1 MTLAETLR
9 ELIAWKDTPKYQRA
23 YQNESMWINAR
34 AALAAHDAQQQEGP
48 CKAGGPCRFRG
59 YASPEFEVTHAEAQ
73 QQEVNSKSRLK
84 RLAVQ
89 QQYTCIGR
97 DPLCPCQDGLAC
109 HYKDAGKTKAFP
121 IQE

>member
-1 MTLAETLR
+1 MTTPQEANLYSELAEALGCDCMDSHAAR
-9 ELIAWKDTPKYQRA
+9 LSRA
-23 YQNESMWINAR
+23 IRANAAFTAQKQK
-34 AALAAHDAQQQEGP
+34 AADDWVATQEGR
-48 CKAGGPCRFRG
+48 K
-59 YASPEFEVTHAEAQ
+59 AQ

-89 QQYTCIGR
+89 RPAQPCIGN